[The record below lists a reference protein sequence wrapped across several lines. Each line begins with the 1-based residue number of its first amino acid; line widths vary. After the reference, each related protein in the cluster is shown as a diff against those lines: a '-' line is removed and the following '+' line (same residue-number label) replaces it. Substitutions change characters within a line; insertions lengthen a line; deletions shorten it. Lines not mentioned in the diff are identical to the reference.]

1 LNILSIQAHV
11 AYGHVGNDAATF
23 PLQRIGVEVWPVNT
37 VQFSNHTGYAKWR
50 GRVFDA
56 KDIEEVVRGIEDCGV
71 LGECDGVISGYLGS
85 AEIGEAILD
94 SVARVKRANPAAHY
108 CCDPVIGDV
117 GKGVFVRPGVADF
130 LRDKALSVADVIT
143 PNQFELGQLSGR
155 ESAHTA
161 DALGAIDALH
171 AKGPRIVL
179 VTSLHTQD
187 TPDGAIDMVV
197 SDGKER
203 LRIRTPRLEIVANG
217 AGDAIAALFF
227 AHWLREGSIAL
238 ALSSA
243 ASSIYGV
250 LRQTL
255 EAGAREMLLV
265 AAQEEFVRP
274 SQIFEP
280 ERFGP

>member
-1 LNILSIQAHV
+1 
-11 AYGHVGNDAATF
+11 
-23 PLQRIGVEVWPVNT
+23 
-37 VQFSNHTGYAKWR
+37 
-50 GRVFDA
+50 
-56 KDIEEVVRGIEDCGV
+56 
-71 LGECDGVISGYLGS
+71 
-85 AEIGEAILD
+85 
-94 SVARVKRANPAAHY
+94 
-108 CCDPVIGDV
+108 
-117 GKGVFVRPGVADF
+117 
-130 LRDKALSVADVIT
+130 
-143 PNQFELGQLSGR
+143 
-155 ESAHTA
+155 
-161 DALGAIDALH
+161 
-171 AKGPRIVL
+171 
-179 VTSLHTQD
+179 
-187 TPDGAIDMVV
+187 MVV

-265 AAQEEFVRP
+265 AAQDEFVHP
-274 SQIFEP
+274 TQVFEP